1 MSEGK
6 NRSSLNAD
14 DRIQLR
20 RNVIHLYVRKTAN
33 GKQPTDKLLEP
44 GQSLFTPTG
53 YSLNRYSA
61 RSSSISSFEPFTN
74 CNSCPRPASIKYAA
88 RAASAAPSAASL
100 AFLSLIP
107 CNAPVP
113 APSAAACPQLI
124 VQLDQHV
131 RPRHHRI
138 CLSRQPVPAPSISRM
153 RHFWLRGLRLLHLLL
168 RRPGP
173 RGPSVVL

>member
-20 RNVIHLYVRKTAN
+20 RNVIHLYVRKTAD

-61 RSSSISSFEPFTN
+61 RSSSISTFEPFTN
-74 CNSCPRPASIKYAA
+74 CNSCPRPASISYAV
-88 RAASAAPSAASL
+88 
-100 AFLSLIP
+100 F
-107 CNAPVP
+107 
-113 APSAAACPQLI
+113 
-124 VQLDQHV
+124 
-131 RPRHHRI
+131 
-138 CLSRQPVPAPSISRM
+138 CLKKKRKKHSD
-153 RHFWLRGLRLLHLLL
+153 
-168 RRPGP
+168 RRCSHQTLCSKQRSG
-173 RGPSVVL
+173 S